1 MVAFVPTFDVV
12 SEVDLQEVRNAVD
25 QASREAGTRFDF
37 KGTDSS
43 IQFSDDEIVLES
55 STEDRL
61 KALNQVLEEKLVRR
75 QVSLKALDAG
85 RIEEASRGR
94 ARQHLTIRAG
104 ISAEHGKKINKLVK
118 DLGLKGVTSQVQGEQ
133 VRVSGKKRDD
143 LQAVIQAL
151 KEQDLGIP
159 LQFQNM
165 RD

>member
-1 MVAFVPTFDVV
+1 MPTFDVV

-37 KGTDSS
+37 KGTDST
-43 IQFSDDEIVLES
+43 IELNGHEIVLES

-85 RIEEASRGR
+85 KRRRGLQGPGPPAHDHPGRHIRR
-94 ARQHLTIRAG
+94 ARQAHQQDRQGHGPEGSHLTGAGRAG
-104 ISAEHGKKINKLVK
+104 PSVGQEARRPSSS
-118 DLGLKGVTSQVQGEQ
+118 D
-133 VRVSGKKRDD
+133 
-143 LQAVIQAL
+143 QAL